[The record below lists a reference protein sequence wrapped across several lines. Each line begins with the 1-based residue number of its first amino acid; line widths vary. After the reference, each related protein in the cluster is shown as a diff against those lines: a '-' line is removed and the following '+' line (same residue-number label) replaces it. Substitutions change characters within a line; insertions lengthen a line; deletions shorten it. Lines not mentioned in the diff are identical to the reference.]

1 MTKLLSKKIIYGRM
15 LKNSK
20 KTVTFAGLINSKE
33 QTKSGKSEIILNTLS
48 PYDSKVQ
55 RYLSLSKE
63 IEQLMNNAKDENEG
77 CVSIEL
83 VAEFC
88 VLQEELYQEALKK
101 HKEEAN

>member
-1 MTKLLSKKIIYGRM
+1 MKDDFPRYTLRISQTLLDKIGYIAEYEGRTK
-15 LKNSK
+15 N
-20 KTVTFAGLINSKE
+20 
-33 QTKSGKSEIILNTLS
+33 
-48 PYDSKVQ
+48 
-55 RYLSLSKE
+55 KE

>member
-1 MTKLLSKKIIYGRM
+1 M

-20 KTVTFAGLINSKE
+20 KTVTFAGLINSKDE
-33 QTKSGKSEIILNTLS
+33 TNKIREKWNHTEYTKPLWFQGATLS
-48 PYDSKVQ
+48 F
-55 RYLSLSKE
+55 SLSKE

>member
-1 MTKLLSKKIIYGRM
+1 MKDDFPRYTLRIPQILLDKIGYIAEYEGRTK
-15 LKNSK
+15 N
-20 KTVTFAGLINSKE
+20 
-33 QTKSGKSEIILNTLS
+33 
-48 PYDSKVQ
+48 
-55 RYLSLSKE
+55 KE

>member
-1 MTKLLSKKIIYGRM
+1 M

-20 KTVTFAGLINSKE
+20 KTVTFAGLINSKDE
-33 QTKSGKSEIILNTLS
+33 TNKIREKWNHTEYTS